1 MGGVGISKKIQ
12 LYAYILAFAWTAV
25 LAGSFAWYYHSSEKQ
40 VLAVSKSKAITA
52 FEQGRL
58 YRLWVSRNGGVYVP
72 VTEKVRPNPLLSHV
86 PERDITTTSGRTLTL
101 VNATHMA
108 RQVYE
113 STLKGEMVGN
123 VHLTSLN
130 PLRPENRPDPW
141 EEKALRAFEA
151 GAKEVSGIEVVN
163 GRSFM
168 RLERVAFTETVCLK
182 CHIGKGARVGAII
195 GGVGVTVP
203 ISDILD
209 ATRQH
214 LVGGAISYAAIWAL
228 GLGMLVAGTRRIS
241 RGVAALQKSEA
252 DLSAQTFQLAAEI
265 RQRQLIQEQLAGKVS
280 ELEATVA
287 KVKQLEGILPICMY
301 CKKIRDDAASW
312 HQIEHYISE
321 HSEADFSHSICPACY
336 DKAVSEI
343 VQTPDGGV

>member
-1 MGGVGISKKIQ
+1 MAGPNITKKIQ
-12 LYAYILAFAWTAV
+12 LYACILGFAWTAV
-25 LAGSFAWYYHSSEKQ
+25 LAGSFAWYYQSSQKQ

-72 VTEKVRPNPLLSHV
+72 ATGKTPPNPLLAHV
-86 PERDITTTSGRTLTL
+86 PERDVTTTTGRALTL
-101 VNATHMA
+101 VNATYMA

-113 STLKGEMVGN
+113 SALQGEMVGR
-123 VHLTSLN
+123 VHLTSLD

-141 EEKALRAFEA
+141 EEKALHAFEG

-168 RLERVAFTETVCLK
+168 RLERVAFTEAACLK
-182 CHIGKGARVGAII
+182 CHLAKGTRVGAII

-214 LVGGAISYAAIWAL
+214 VVGGAISYAAIWSL
-228 GLGMLVAGTRRIS
+228 GLGMLIAGTRRIS
-241 RGVAALQKSEA
+241 RGVAALQKSEE
-252 DLSAQTFQLAAEI
+252 DLSVQAGQLAREI
-265 RQRQLIQEQLAGKVS
+265 DQRQLIQEQLAGKVQ
-280 ELEATVA
+280 ELETTMA

-301 CKKIRDDAASW
+301 CKKIRDDGSRW
-312 HQIEHYISE
+312 REIEHYICE
-321 HSEADFSHSICPACY
+321 HSEADFSHSICPSCY

-343 VQTPDGGV
+343 DQSS